1 MRDLTGR
8 FRSDQ
13 KNTCL
18 YIHIAVFFFIDT
30 KPFQSGS
37 QTGEAPMI
45 TRSSIRRRVM
55 KIAHGRLSGHSI
67 ATDILALTMIHNL
80 LTGPV
85 LRRSVSH
92 PVLIISCT
100 WGGAHRPGRQ
110 ILDFSEIRFALAT
123 RKPIRNGGTQL
134 SMPFSSFSARASHPR
149 YREHWKRSSSRK
161 VRAVSSWTDFEKTC
175 ASPV

>member
-1 MRDLTGR
+1 MG
-8 FRSDQ
+8 
-13 KNTCL
+13 
-18 YIHIAVFFFIDT
+18 T

-92 PVLIISCT
+92 PVLIWHGVVYIGQVGRFWIFLKYASRLLPENLSEMEVHNCRCHFRAFQLELAILGTENIGNGPVVAKLQPFQVGRISKKRVLPQSESHFCT
-100 WGGAHRPGRQ
+100 HKKKNTANYLR
-110 ILDFSEIRFALAT
+110 
-123 RKPIRNGGTQL
+123 
-134 SMPFSSFSARASHPR
+134 
-149 YREHWKRSSSRK
+149 
-161 VRAVSSWTDFEKTC
+161 TC
-175 ASPV
+175 QQR